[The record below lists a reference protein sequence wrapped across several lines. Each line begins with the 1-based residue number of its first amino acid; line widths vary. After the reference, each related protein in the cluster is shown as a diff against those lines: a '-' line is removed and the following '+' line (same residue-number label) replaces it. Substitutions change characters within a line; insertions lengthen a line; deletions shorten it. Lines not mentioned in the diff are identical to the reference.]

1 MSIKNLKKG
10 QGKDEWEAELIL
22 CPRFVQLRCT
32 RDKLPYAVIE
42 FRRGVGEEEG
52 EGWVSAREEACMKVW
67 ELLTN

>member
-10 QGKDEWEAELIL
+10 EGREEWEAELVL

-42 FRRGVGEEEG
+42 FRRVDEAEED
-52 EGWVSAREEACMKVW
+52 WVSAREEACMKVW
-67 ELLTN
+67 ELLTA